1 MRVSVKIAFCLA
13 VLPFLWPATVHADNT
28 PVLNIAESLIGNAQQ
43 VVVVENTAKERSS
56 ATLSVYIKSDLGW
69 HKQFGSIPVRIG
81 RNGFSQRHR
90 EGDGTTPM
98 GSYGIP
104 LVFGIAPIPDNGF
117 PFIQI
122 RENYCWVLRQTQK
135 TYNTLVKGSKCAQGD
150 EDLYRIAKGGPYRR
164 SIVLDFNMNPVVPG
178 HGGAIFIHSH
188 SYYSSG
194 KTKPTS
200 GCVSLTN
207 AHLVKL
213 LQILDASL
221 QTRVVMGTKN
231 FLASSI
237 R

>member
-1 MRVSVKIAFCLA
+1 MKLFFKLVICVA
-13 VLPFLWPATVHADNT
+13 VLSSSL
-28 PVLNIAESLIGNAQQ
+28 PVSAYAENDQVLSIKEALIGNAQQ
-43 VVVVENTAKERSS
+43 IVVVENTVKESSS

-69 HKQFGSIPVRIG
+69 RKQFGSIPVRIG
-81 RNGFSQRHR
+81 RGGFSERHR

-104 LVFGIAPIPDNGF
+104 SVFGIATAPKNGF
-117 PFIQI
+117 PYIRI
-122 RENYCWVLRQTQK
+122 RENYCWVLRQSQK
-135 TYNTLVKGSKCAQGD
+135 TYNTMVKGSKCVRGD

-164 SIVLDFNMNPVVPG
+164 SIVLDFNMNPVVLG
-178 HGGAIFIHSH
+178 HGGAIFVHSH
-188 SYYSSG
+188 SYYASG

-213 LQILDASL
+213 LQLLNASL
-221 QTRVVMGTKN
+221 QTRVVMGTKS
-231 FLASSI
+231 FLGSST